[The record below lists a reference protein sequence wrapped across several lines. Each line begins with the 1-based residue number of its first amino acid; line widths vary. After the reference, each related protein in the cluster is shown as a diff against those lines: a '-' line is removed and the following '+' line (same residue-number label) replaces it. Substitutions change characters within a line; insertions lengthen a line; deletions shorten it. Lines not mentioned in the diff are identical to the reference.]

1 MYVSRGFFLVEC
13 LANGPAQLLDEWRD
27 LFSLSLGILL
37 RNGGLL
43 VQVVF
48 FFMLHVLPYAIGLV
62 GEVTPLVPL
71 RCASNLLVGVS
82 AYELIRRRADGLAVV
97 GRLSRGDLR
106 RKEVGSRVRVVDR
119 GVVGWKVGKGV
130 GCVVRERVSVLCQR
144 VVDAE
149 GSVLHLLRE
158 RVCRVLGT
166 AVCRTLA
173 GTRLSLHLVVCM
185 AKTSRR
191 WSRVD
196 AAWLPFEMA
205 GVGR

>member
-1 MYVSRGFFLVEC
+1 VYVSRGFFLAEC

-27 LFSLSLGILL
+27 LFPLSLGILF

-43 VQVVF
+43 VQVVL
-48 FFMLHVLPYAIGLV
+48 FFMLHVLPYAIGLI
-62 GEVTPLVPL
+62 GEITPLVPL
-71 RCASNLLVGVS
+71 RRASDLLVGVS
-82 AYELIRRRADGLAVV
+82 AYKLIRRRASGLGVV
-97 GRLSRGDLR
+97 RRLSRGDLR
-106 RKEVGSRVRVVDR
+106 RKEVGSRVGVVDR
-119 GVVGWKVGKGV
+119 GIVGWKVGKGV
-130 GCVVRERVSVLCQR
+130 GCVVRERVSVLGQR

-158 RVCRVLGT
+158 RVCRVLGA

-173 GTRLSLHLVVCM
+173 GTRLGLHLVVCT
-185 AKTSRR
+185 AETSRC

-205 GVGR
+205 GAGR

>member
-1 MYVSRGFFLVEC
+1 
-13 LANGPAQLLDEWRD
+13 LANGPAQLLDEWRN
-27 LFSLSLGILL
+27 LFSLSLGILF

-71 RCASNLLVGVS
+71 RCASDLLVGVS
-82 AYELIRRRADGLAVV
+82 AYELIRRRADRLGVV

-106 RKEVGSRVRVVDR
+106 RKEVGSRVCVVDR
-119 GVVGWKVGKGV
+119 GIVGRKVGKGV
-130 GCVVRERVSVLCQR
+130 GRVVRERVSVLCQR

-158 RVCRVLGT
+158 WVCRVLGT

-173 GTRLSLHLVVCM
+173 GTRLGLHLVVCM
-185 AKTSRR
+185 TETSCC
-191 WSRVD
+191 WSRVG

-205 GVGR
+205 GVRR